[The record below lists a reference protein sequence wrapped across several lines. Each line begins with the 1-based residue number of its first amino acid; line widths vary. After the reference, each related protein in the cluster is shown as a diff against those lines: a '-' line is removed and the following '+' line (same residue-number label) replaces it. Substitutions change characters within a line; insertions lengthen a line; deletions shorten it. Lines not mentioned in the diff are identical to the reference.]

1 MANLIQIKRS
11 TTNATPDALTPGE
24 LAYSYLDTSNSLF
37 IGNTSVGGPIQIG
50 GGKYVY
56 LHQANTSQPGGLA
69 ANAVVITNGNS
80 FVTNWKTN
88 GLTVGIDGA
97 TVAIS
102 NISTFANSTQLG
114 LSANG
119 ANTELVTSWAI
130 KTYIDGNAPRLPNT
144 FVAFGANSVANGGS
158 SGFTFDSTNLILSIG
173 NTTVNTQISQTAITT
188 TATIA
193 AGNTTITGFV
203 NASSYGTFGGT
214 VNATSFNSTGATTS
228 TFANNVTVTG
238 TANVSSGINV
248 GANVVV
254 TTSAISVG
262 NSSVN
267 TTTNSSSVATGTAFV
282 SNVSASGDLY
292 FLAGAGAHGFQLKGS
307 SGVIELPTIGQIIG
321 APFGASQLEVSNGV
335 ASLRQLRDGNITLQ
349 VGTGG
354 TVTKTWTFSNT
365 GDLSAPGNIT
375 STGTVNATALNV
387 SGAVATGNLSVTG
400 IVGSGNTTVTGFVN
414 VSTYG
419 TFGGTVNAAA
429 LNVSGIVTTGNTTT
443 TGFINV
449 SSYGTYG
456 GVVNATSFN
465 STGTATSTFAN
476 NVTVTGT
483 ANVLTLNVSGDTNIG
498 GNLYITGNLVSFN
511 VSTLSVSDPLLF
523 LASNNFVADI
533 LDIGF
538 VGLYGPDGNTAN
550 HRHTG
555 FFRDATDGVWKLFS
569 GLIAEPTTTV
579 DTTNATYTIATLQS
593 HLSAGGNTA
602 TGLIANATTIAITAN
617 STLNVAIVANT
628 LTLSSALGGTSG
640 GTGLASFTTEDLL
653 VANSS
658 NGFRKLNVGSEGY
671 VLQVA
676 SGVVSWNTLD
686 GGSF

>member
-11 TTNATPDALTPGE
+11 TTNTSPAALTAGE
-24 LAYSYLDTSNSLF
+24 LAYSYANSSNSLF
-37 IGNTSVGGPIQIG
+37 VGNTALGGPIRIAG
-50 GGKYVY
+50 GNYVF
-56 LHQANTSQPGGLA
+56 LHQANTAGALT
-69 ANAVVITNGNS
+69 ANAVVIVNGNS
-80 FVTNWKTN
+80 FITNWKTN
-88 GLTVGIDGA
+88 SLTIGVDGE

-119 ANTELVTSWAI
+119 ANTELVTSWAV

-193 AGNTTITGFV
+193 SGNTTLTGFLNVSSYGTFGGAVNAASLNVSGLVAAGNTTITGFINVSSYGTYGGVV
-203 NASSYGTFGGT
+203 NATSFNSTGAATSTFANNVTVTGVTNTVSFNQTGATLSTFANSVTVTGVTNTVSFNQTGATTSTFANNLTVTGVTNTSSLNVSGVIGAGNTTVTGFVDVSSYGTFGGT
-214 VNATSFNSTGATTS
+214 VNAA
-228 TFANNVTVTG
+228 
-238 TANVSSGINV
+238 
-248 GANVVV
+248 
-254 TTSAISVG
+254 
-262 NSSVN
+262 
-267 TTTNSSSVATGTAFV
+267 
-282 SNVSASGDLY
+282 
-292 FLAGAGAHGFQLKGS
+292 
-307 SGVIELPTIGQIIG
+307 
-321 APFGASQLEVSNGV
+321 
-335 ASLRQLRDGNITLQ
+335 
-349 VGTGG
+349 
-354 TVTKTWTFSNT
+354 
-365 GDLSAPGNIT
+365 
-375 STGTVNATALNV
+375 ALNV
-387 SGAVATGNLSVTG
+387 SGAAATGNLSVTG
-400 IVGSGNTTVTGFVN
+400 TIGSGNTTVTGFVN

-429 LNVSGIVTTGNTTT
+429 LNVSGLVTTGNTTT

-465 STGTATSTFAN
+465 STGAATSTFAN

-483 ANVLTLNVSGDTNIG
+483 ANVLSLNVSGDANIS

-511 VSTLSVSDPLLF
+511 VSTLSINDPLLF
-523 LASNNFVADI
+523 LASNNFVSDI

-538 VGLYGPDGNTAN
+538 VGAYGPDGNTAN

-555 FFRDATDGVWKLFS
+555 LFRDATDGVWKLFS
-569 GLIAEPTTTV
+569 GLAAEPTTTV
-579 DTTNATYTIATLQS
+579 DTSNATFTIATLQS
-593 HLSAGGNTA
+593 YLSTGGAAA

-628 LTLSSALGGTSG
+628 LTLSTALGGTSG

-658 NGFRKLNVGSEGY
+658 NGFRKLNVGTEGY

-676 SGVVSWNTLD
+676 SGVVAWNTLD

>member
-11 TTNATPDALTPGE
+11 TTNTSPAALTAGE
-24 LAYSYLDTSNSLF
+24 LAYSYANSSNSLF
-37 IGNTSVGGPIQIG
+37 VGNTSVGGPIRIAG
-50 GGKYVY
+50 GNYVF
-56 LHQANTSQPGGLA
+56 LHQANTAAPGALT
-69 ANAVVITNGNS
+69 ANAAVIVNGNS
-80 FVTNWKTN
+80 FITNWKTN
-88 GLTVGIDGA
+88 SLTVGVDGE

-119 ANTELVTSWAI
+119 ANTELVTSWAV

-144 FVAFGANSVANGGS
+144 YVAFGANSVANGGS

-203 NASSYGTFGGT
+203 NTSSYGTFGGA
-214 VNATSFNSTGATTS
+214 VNA
-228 TFANNVTVTG
+228 
-238 TANVSSGINV
+238 
-248 GANVVV
+248 
-254 TTSAISVG
+254 
-262 NSSVN
+262 
-267 TTTNSSSVATGTAFV
+267 
-282 SNVSASGDLY
+282 AS
-292 FLAGAGAHGFQLKGS
+292 
-307 SGVIELPTIGQIIG
+307 
-321 APFGASQLEVSNGV
+321 
-335 ASLRQLRDGNITLQ
+335 
-349 VGTGG
+349 
-354 TVTKTWTFSNT
+354 
-365 GDLSAPGNIT
+365 
-375 STGTVNATALNV
+375 LNV
-387 SGAVATGNLSVTG
+387 SGAAATGNLSVTG
-400 IVGSGNTTVTGFVN
+400 TIGSGNTTVTGFVN

-419 TFGGTVNAAA
+419 TFGGAVNAAS
-429 LNVSGIVTTGNTTT
+429 LNVSGLVTTGNTTT

-456 GVVNATSFN
+456 GAVNATSFN

-483 ANVLTLNVSGDTNIG
+483 ANVLSLNVSGDANIS

-511 VSTLSVSDPLLF
+511 VSTLSINDPLLF

-538 VGLYGPDGNTAN
+538 VGAYGPDANAAN

-555 FFRDATDGVWKLFS
+555 LFRDATDGVWKLFS
-569 GLIAEPTTTV
+569 GLAVEPTTTV
-579 DTTNATYTIATLQS
+579 DTSNATYTIATLQS
-593 HLSAGGNTA
+593 YLSAGGATA

-628 LTLSSALGGTSG
+628 LTLSTALGGISG

-671 VLQVA
+671 ILQVA
-676 SGVVSWNTLD
+676 SGVVAWNTLD